1 MTLLFANCTLLWKTL
16 KLATLPFFN
25 IKCIIIERERAPL
38 WFVWS
43 SVTVV
48 GSCPS
53 IVSTVPPPP
62 PSTPLLHQIHLQI
75 QVLLHLHRASPQL
88 NLKQDT
94 STSTSYECKSLTPS
108 NKFPCYS
115 HTLESC
121 LLTSRHP
128 SSALNSLKRS
138 EHQSQS
144 LFCVTLRHICKG

>member
-62 PSTPLLHQIHLQI
+62 PSTTLLHQIHHPSPAPPQHLLLHIRQSLTQTQPETGHHHLVRVQKLHSQQEASIKVNLSSVSLCVICGKDNSQTRTFDLIVILQLQI
-75 QVLLHLHRASPQL
+75 FVQ
-88 NLKQDT
+88 
-94 STSTSYECKSLTPS
+94 
-108 NKFPCYS
+108 
-115 HTLESC
+115 
-121 LLTSRHP
+121 
-128 SSALNSLKRS
+128 
-138 EHQSQS
+138 
-144 LFCVTLRHICKG
+144 I